1 MGTKGDDTTDDGD
14 AQRPTPTIFPV
25 TITSQLR
32 RQVVLS
38 PKLRRVAPSKGVR
51 MIILGLILLIIG
63 YVAGISLLYYIG
75 GILLIVGVVLLVLGR
90 TGRAVGGRAHWF

>member
-1 MGTKGDDTTDDGD
+1 
-14 AQRPTPTIFPV
+14 
-25 TITSQLR
+25 
-32 RQVVLS
+32 
-38 PKLRRVAPSKGVR
+38 

-75 GILLIVGVVLLVLGR
+75 GILLIVGVVLLILGR